1 MQHCRCRRVRRHGRT
16 LPLRKGSVDDAS
28 MRARECDFMCVK
40 EAGTSDDGTRSAF
53 FVTWPIPNFRMRTA
67 THSMP
72 RPSTHLSGTT
82 SVSPS
87 RAMYRLRSEMNI
99 VPLKD
104 SDVCAAS
111 QSVYDTIS
119 GQR

>member
-1 MQHCRCRRVRRHGRT
+1 
-16 LPLRKGSVDDAS
+16 
-28 MRARECDFMCVK
+28 
-40 EAGTSDDGTRSAF
+40 
-53 FVTWPIPNFRMRTA
+53 
-67 THSMP
+67 MP